1 MWCITQQRRRLRDHY
16 DNQTAWRFSLQHGP
30 SQQHGVYNNKDA
42 DGVTIIWQPNSMTI
56 PATVRSFTITQQRRR
71 LSNHYL
77 TTKQPDDSHYSTV
90 LHNNMVCITQQ
101 RRRWHNHYLTTKEH
115 GDSRYSTV
123 LHNNMVIAKTCVR
136 RMKNCI
142 IGQDCIAKQTNWCIE
157 QLMKKTILA
166 FVTRLKQLI
175 TVNKNIIRLQVLDSG
190 VLCPLLLT
198 WFNFNPSIDK

>member
-1 MWCITQQRRRLRDHY
+1 
-16 DNQTAWRFSLQHGP
+16 
-30 SQQHGVYNNKDA
+30 
-42 DGVTIIWQPNSMTI
+42 MTI

-77 TTKQPDDSHYSTV
+77 TTKQHDFSRYSTVLHSNMVSITQQRCRWRNHYVTTKQPDDSHYNTV
-90 LHNNMVCITQQ
+90 LHKNMVCITQQ

-136 RMKNCI
+136 RMKNRI
-142 IGQDCIAKQTNWCIE
+142 IGQDCTAKQTNWCIE
-157 QLMKKTILA
+157 QLMKETLLA

-175 TVNKNIIRLQVLDSG
+175 TVNKNVIRLQVLDSG

-198 WFNFNPSIDK
+198 WFNFNPSMDK